1 MNAIFWITRLI
12 KNEYLL
18 SLKHIFDHRTPLI
31 FHVTF
36 WALLTFTQPSLK
48 LALNMGKPLNIPLL
62 FVKGYK
68 SFFVVSKYR
77 GVITSSAWH

>member
-48 LALNMGKPLNIPLL
+48 LALNMGKPLNILLL

-68 SFFVVSKYR
+68 SFFLLFRNTEVL
-77 GVITSSAWH
+77 